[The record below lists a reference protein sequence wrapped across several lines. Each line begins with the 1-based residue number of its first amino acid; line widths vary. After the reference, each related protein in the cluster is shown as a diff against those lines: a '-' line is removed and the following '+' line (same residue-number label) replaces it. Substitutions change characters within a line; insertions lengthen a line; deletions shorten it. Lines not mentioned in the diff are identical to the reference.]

1 MVAVAVVGP
10 LDDRGAVVLDALEK
24 VEDFAAEG
32 VDDEL
37 ARARGSFVQ
46 SEPRLLRG
54 LGRQEE
60 PSPVVG
66 VFDGEEGLV
75 LPALEEIV
83 GSVLDDAEG
92 LVVAVVPVPDDERSL
107 SGSVLSDVNHAAC
120 LVRHNRVVLP
130 FIEFAVR
137 VSLFIDV

>member
-1 MVAVAVVGP
+1 MIAVAVVGP
-10 LDDRGAVVLDALEK
+10 LDDRGAVVIDALEK

-37 ARARGSFVQ
+37 ARARGGFVQ

-54 LGRQEE
+54 LGRQED

-66 VFDGEEGLV
+66 VLDGEEGLV

-92 LVVAVVPVPDDERSL
+92 LVVAVVAVPDDERSL
-107 SGSVLSDVNHAAC
+107 SRSVLSDVNHAAC
-120 LVRHNRVVLP
+120 LVRH
-130 FIEFAVR
+130 
-137 VSLFIDV
+137 D